1 MSDAPEPIGQAL
13 GRLARENPD
22 LPAITVAGSS
32 VTRDQLER
40 RSNRLA
46 RAFGAAGVGQDDLV
60 TIALPNSVEFLEA
73 AVACW
78 KLGAVPQPVSAGLPG
93 RELATIVELA
103 NSALVVGVEPD
114 LVPGRVT
121 WAAGREP
128 DAGLSDEPLPP
139 AVASTWKAPTSGGST
154 GRPKLILAGDPAVVP
169 AGNTLGVSSGGC
181 VLIPG
186 PLYHNAPFSFA
197 SLGMFHGNHVVLLPR
212 FDAEATLR
220 AIERHRPDLM
230 LVVPTMMIRIL
241 RLDDQVRAGYD
252 VSSLQTVW
260 HMGAPCP
267 VWAKRA
273 WIDWL
278 GGEKIW
284 ELYAGTEVQAISVIR
299 GDEWLE
305 HPGSVGRVSTG
316 EMKIVDPETE
326 QDLAP
331 GEVGEVFLRVT
342 PGGRPTYRYL
352 GAAAQTIGDGWESL
366 GDMGWFDEDGYLY
379 LADRRAD
386 MILSG
391 GANIY
396 PAEVEAALNE
406 HRGVE
411 SCAVIGLPD
420 DELGQVVHAICR
432 ASPGRVPPSD
442 EELRAF
448 VGERLV
454 RYKVPRSFEW
464 VDEPV
469 RDDAGKVRR
478 SALRSERVRPRDG
491 EARRGVEPQ
500 KQ

>member
-1 MSDAPEPIGQAL
+1 MNDAGEPIGQAL
-13 GRLARENPD
+13 GRLAVEDPD
-22 LPAITVAGSS
+22 LPAVTVAGSS
-32 VTRDQLER
+32 VTRGELNR

-46 RAFGAAGVGQDDLV
+46 RAFAAEGVGPEDLV
-60 TIALPNSVEFLEA
+60 TIAMPNSVEFVEA

-78 KLGAVPQPVSAGLPG
+78 KLGAVPQPVSARLPG
-93 RELATIVELA
+93 RELATIVEVA
-103 NSALVVGVEPD
+103 DSALVVGVEAD

-121 WAAGREP
+121 WPAGREP
-128 DAGLSDEPLPP
+128 DPGLSEEPLPP
-139 AVASTWKAPTSGGST
+139 AAAGTWKAPTSGGST
-154 GRPKLILAGDPAVVP
+154 GRPKLILSGDPAIVP
-169 AGNTLGVSSGGC
+169 AEPRSGMRRGGC

-186 PLYHNAPFSFA
+186 PLYHNAPFTFA
-197 SLGMFHGNHVVLLPR
+197 SAGLFHGNHIVLLPR

-220 AIERHRPDLM
+220 AIDEHRPDFM

-241 RLDDQVRAGYD
+241 RLDDRVRAGYD

-273 WIDWL
+273 WIDWI
-278 GGEKIW
+278 GAEKIW
-284 ELYAGTEVQAISVIR
+284 ELYAGTEAQAISTIR
-299 GDEWLE
+299 GDEWLA

-316 EMKIVDPETE
+316 EMKIVDPETGL
-326 QDLAP
+326 DLPA
-331 GEVGEVFLRVT
+331 GEVGEIFLRVK
-342 PGGRPTYRYL
+342 PGGKPAYRYL
-352 GAAAQTIGDGWESL
+352 GAEAQTIGDGWESL
-366 GDMGWFDEDGYLY
+366 GDMGWFDEEGYLY

-396 PAEVEAALNE
+396 PAEIEAALNE
-406 HRGVE
+406 HLGVE
-411 SCAVIGLPD
+411 SCAVMGLPD
-420 DELGQVVHAICR
+420 DDLGQVVHAICR
-432 ASPGRVPPSD
+432 ASPGTAPPSD

-478 SALRSERVRPRDG
+478 SALRSER
-491 EARRGVEPQ
+491 ART
-500 KQ
+500 

>member
-1 MSDAPEPIGQAL
+1 MTHLEISQVSDSAEPIGQAL
-13 GRLARENPD
+13 GRLAREDPGR
-22 LPAITVAGSS
+22 PAVTVAGSS
-32 VTRDQLER
+32 VTRGELDR

-46 RAFGAAGVGQDDLV
+46 RAFAAEGVGPEDFV

-78 KLGAVPQPVSAGLPG
+78 KLGAVPQPVSARLPG
-93 RELATIVELA
+93 RELTAIVELA
-103 NSALVVGVEPD
+103 DSALVVGVD
-114 LVPGRVT
+114 VGLVPGRAT
-121 WAAGREP
+121 WAAGRQP
-128 DAGLSDEPLPP
+128 DVGLSDEPLPP
-139 AVASTWKAPTSGGST
+139 AAARSWKAPTSGGST
-154 GRPKLILAGDPAVVP
+154 GRPKLILSGDPAPVP
-169 AGNTLGVSSGGC
+169 AEPSLGINRGGC

-197 SLGMFHGNHVVLLPR
+197 SVGLFYGNHVVLLPR

-220 AIERHRPDLM
+220 AIYEHRPDVM

-241 RLDDQVRAGYD
+241 RLDDRLRAGCD
-252 VSSLQTVW
+252 VSSLRVVW

-273 WIDWL
+273 WIDWI
-278 GGEKIW
+278 GAEKIW
-284 ELYAGTEVQAISVIR
+284 ELYAGTELQAVTVIR
-299 GDEWLE
+299 GDEWLGRV
-305 HPGSVGRVSTG
+305 GSVGRVIG
-316 EMKIVDPETE
+316 GQMKIVDPETG
-326 QDLAP
+326 QNLPA
-331 GEVGEVFLRVT
+331 GQVGEIFLRVA

-352 GAAAQTIGDGWESL
+352 GAEARTIGDGWESL

-396 PAEVEAALNE
+396 PAEVEAALSE
-406 HRGVE
+406 HHGVE

-420 DELGQVVHAICR
+420 GDLGQAVHAICR
-432 ASPGRVPPSD
+432 ATPGSAPPSD

-454 RYKVPRSFEW
+454 RYKVPRTFEW

-478 SALRSERVRPRDG
+478 SALRSERVVPG
-491 EARRGVEPQ
+491 MRREC
-500 KQ
+500 

>member
-13 GRLARENPD
+13 GRLASENPD
-22 LPAITVAGSS
+22 LPAITVAGAS

-78 KLGAVPQPVSAGLPG
+78 KLGAVPQPVSARLPG

-103 NSALVVGVEPD
+103 DSALVVGVDSD

-128 DAGLSDEPLPP
+128 DPGLSEEPLPP
-139 AVASTWKAPTSGGST
+139 AAASSWKAPTSGGST
-154 GRPKLILAGDPAVVP
+154 GRPKLILAGEPAVVP
-169 AGNTLGVSSGGC
+169 AGSALGVSPGGC

-197 SLGMFHGNHVVLLPR
+197 SLGLFYGKHVVLLPR

-220 AIERHRPDLM
+220 AIDEHRPDLM

-241 RLDDQVRAGYD
+241 RLDDQVRGRYD

-278 GGEKIW
+278 GGEKVW
-284 ELYAGTEVQAISVIR
+284 ELYAGTEVQAVSVIR

-305 HPGSVGRVSTG
+305 HPGSVGRVTTG
-316 EMKIVDPETE
+316 EMKI
-326 QDLAP
+326 
-331 GEVGEVFLRVT
+331 G
-342 PGGRPTYRYL
+342 
-352 GAAAQTIGDGWESL
+352 
-366 GDMGWFDEDGYLY
+366 
-379 LADRRAD
+379 
-386 MILSG
+386 
-391 GANIY
+391 
-396 PAEVEAALNE
+396 
-406 HRGVE
+406 
-411 SCAVIGLPD
+411 
-420 DELGQVVHAICR
+420 R
-432 ASPGRVPPSD
+432 ASCR
-442 EELRAF
+442 
-448 VGERLV
+448 
-454 RYKVPRSFEW
+454 
-464 VDEPV
+464 
-469 RDDAGKVRR
+469 
-478 SALRSERVRPRDG
+478 ERV
-491 EARRGVEPQ
+491 
-500 KQ
+500 

>member
-1 MSDAPEPIGQAL
+1 MSDAREPIGQAL
-13 GRLARENPD
+13 SRLAREDPD
-22 LPAITVAGSS
+22 LPAITVAGSA
-32 VTRDQLER
+32 VTRNELER

-46 RAFGAAGVGQDDLV
+46 RAFAAAGVGPEDLV

-73 AVACW
+73 TVACW
-78 KLGAVPQPVSAGLPG
+78 KLGAVPQPVSARLPG
-93 RELATIVELA
+93 RELATIVEVA
-103 NSALVVGVEPD
+103 DSALVVGVD
-114 LVPGRVT
+114 DGLVPGRAT

-128 DAGLSDEPLPP
+128 DPGLSDEPLP
-139 AVASTWKAPTSGGST
+139 AAAAGTWKAPTSGGST
-154 GRPKLILAGDPAVVP
+154 GRPKLILAGDPATIP
-169 AGNTLGVSSGGC
+169 PEPGMGVRRGGC

-197 SLGMFHGNHVVLLPR
+197 SLGLFYGNHVVLLPR
-212 FDAEATLR
+212 FDAEATLG
-220 AIERHRPDLM
+220 AVTEHRPDLL

-241 RLDDQVRAGYD
+241 RLPDQVRAGYD

-273 WIDWL
+273 WIDWI
-278 GGEKIW
+278 GAEKIW
-284 ELYAGTEVQAISVIR
+284 ELYAGTEIQAVSVIR
-299 GDEWLE
+299 GDEWLA

-316 EMKIVDPETE
+316 EMKVVDPEIE
-326 QDLAP
+326 QDLPA
-331 GEVGEVFLRVT
+331 GQVGEIFLRVT

-352 GAAAQTIGDGWESL
+352 GAQARTIGDGWESL
-366 GDMGWFDEDGYLY
+366 GDMGWFDEEGYLY
-379 LADRRAD
+379 LTDRKAD

-391 GANIY
+391 GANVY

-420 DELGQVVHAICR
+420 GDLGQVVHAICK
-432 ASPGRVPPSD
+432 ASPGAVPPPD

-448 VGERLV
+448 MAERLV

-464 VDEPV
+464 VQEPV

-478 SALRSERVRPRDG
+478 SALRSERIRG
-491 EARRGVEPQ
+491 ERKDTA
-500 KQ
+500 

>member
-1 MSDAPEPIGQAL
+1 MSDKGEPIGEAL

-22 LPAITVAGSS
+22 RPAVTIAGSS
-32 VTRDQLER
+32 MTRGELDR
-40 RSNRLA
+40 RTNRLA
-46 RAFGAAGVGQDDLV
+46 RAFAAQGVGPEDLV
-60 TIALPNSVEFLEA
+60 TIALPNSVEFIEA
-73 AVACW
+73 TVACW
-78 KLGAVPQPVSAGLPG
+78 KLAAVPQPASARLPG
-93 RELATIVELA
+93 RELTAIVELA
-103 NSALVVGVEPD
+103 DSALVVGVEAD

-128 DAGLSDEPLPP
+128 DPALSDEPLPS
-139 AVASTWKAPTSGGST
+139 AAAGSWKAPTSGGST
-154 GRPKLILAGDPAVVP
+154 GRPKLILSGDAAIVP
-169 AGNTLGVSSGGC
+169 AEPGLNMRRGGC
-181 VLIPG
+181 MVIPG
-186 PLYHNAPFSFA
+186 PLYHNAPFTSA
-197 SLGMFHGNHVVLLPR
+197 SLGLFHGNHVVLLPR

-220 AIERHRPDLM
+220 AIDEHQPDFM

-241 RLDDQVRAGYD
+241 RLDDSVRARYD
-252 VSSLQTVW
+252 VSSLQSVW

-273 WIDWL
+273 WIDWI
-278 GGEKIW
+278 GAEKIW
-284 ELYAGTEVQAISVIR
+284 ELYAGTEMQAVPVIR
-299 GDEWLE
+299 GHDWLA
-305 HPGSVGRVSTG
+305 HPGAVGRVTGG
-316 EMKIVDPETE
+316 EMKIVDPRTGE
-326 QDLAP
+326 DLPA
-331 GEVGEVFLRVT
+331 GQVGEIFLRVT
-342 PGGRPTYRYL
+342 PGGKPTYRYL
-352 GAAAQTIGDGWESL
+352 GAEAQTIGEGWESL
-366 GDMGWFDEDGYLY
+366 GDMGSFDEEGYLY

-396 PAEVEAALNE
+396 PAEIEAALNE

-420 DELGQVVHAICR
+420 DDLGQVVHAVCR
-432 ASPGRVPPSD
+432 ASPCIAPPSD

-478 SALRSERVRPRDG
+478 SALRSERVH
-491 EARRGVEPQ
+491 
-500 KQ
+500 K